1 MSIDYKKALELLKT
15 EEPIYYD
22 GHLKRKITGVIW
34 RRDVGALVPRL
45 EVLDEET
52 DSISYVGLDKVD
64 LAEDV
69 KLVNPDGSVVL
80 KACHRL
86 EDIIDQIR
94 TSIAYERGAGAAEG
108 YVRMMR
114 EAIKLDKAICD
125 FAIKESDKK
134 VLETI
139 KAGQDLS
146 AEEIAKEDAALDKR
160 IEEFEEK
167 VYKKR

>member
-15 EEPIYYD
+15 EEPIYYN
-22 GHLKRKITGVIW
+22 GFLKRKITGVVW

-52 DSISYVGLDKVD
+52 DSISYVGLNKVD
-64 LAEDV
+64 VAQDV
-69 KLVNPDGSVVL
+69 KIVNPDGAEVL
-80 KACHRL
+80 KSCHRI

-125 FAIKESDKK
+125 FAIRESDKK

-139 KAGQDLS
+139 KAGQDLTR
-146 AEEIAKEDAALDKR
+146 EEIAKEDGDLAKR
-160 IEEFEEK
+160 IEEFEEESL
-167 VYKKR
+167 

>member
-52 DSISYVGLDKVD
+52 DSISYVGLNKVD
-64 LAEDV
+64 VDQDV
-69 KLVNPDGSVVL
+69 KIVNPDGAEVL
-80 KACHRL
+80 KSCHRI

-114 EAIKLDKAICD
+114 EAVKLDKAICD

-146 AEEIAKEDAALDKR
+146 AEEIAKEDSDLAKR
-160 IEEFEEK
+160 MEEFEEESL
-167 VYKKR
+167 

>member
-15 EEPIYYD
+15 EEPVYYD
-22 GHLKRKITGVIW
+22 GFLKRKITGVVW

-52 DSISYVGLDKVD
+52 NSISYVGLNKVD
-64 LAEDV
+64 VAQDV
-69 KLVNPDGSVVL
+69 KIINPDGAEVL
-80 KACHRL
+80 KACHRI

-114 EAIKLDKAICD
+114 EAIKLDEAICD

-146 AEEIAKEDAALDKR
+146 AEEIAKEDGDLAKR
-160 IEEFEEK
+160 IEEFEEESL
-167 VYKKR
+167 

>member
-1 MSIDYKKALELLKT
+1 MISYKEAMELLKT
-15 EEPIYYD
+15 EEPIYYN
-22 GHLKRKITGVIW
+22 GHLKRKVTGIVW
-34 RRDVGALVPRL
+34 RRDIDALVPRL

-52 DSISYVGLDKVD
+52 HSVSYVGLDKVD

-69 KLVNPDGSVVL
+69 RIQNLDGADVL
-80 KACHRL
+80 KACHRM
-86 EDIIDQIR
+86 EDIIDQIK

-139 KAGQDLS
+139 RAAQDLT

-160 IEEFEEK
+160 MEEFEEESL
-167 VYKKR
+167 

>member
-1 MSIDYKKALELLKT
+1 MSIDYKEALELLKT
-15 EEPIYYD
+15 EEPVYYD
-22 GHLKRKITGVIW
+22 GFLKRKITGVVW

-52 DSISYVGLDKVD
+52 NSISYVGLNKVD
-64 LAEDV
+64 VAQDV
-69 KLVNPDGSVVL
+69 KIINPDGAEVL
-80 KACHRL
+80 KACHRI

-108 YVRMMR
+108 YVRMIR
-114 EAIKLDKAICD
+114 EAIKLDEAICD

-139 KAGQDLS
+139 KVGQDLS
-146 AEEIAKEDAALDKR
+146 AEEIAKEDGDLAKR
-160 IEEFEEK
+160 IEEFEEESL
-167 VYKKR
+167 

>member
-22 GHLKRKITGVIW
+22 GHLKRKVTGIVW
-34 RRDVGALVPRL
+34 RRDIDALVPRL

-52 DSISYVGLDKVD
+52 HSVSYVGLDKVD
-64 LAEDV
+64 LAQDV
-69 KLVNPDGSVVL
+69 KTINPDGTEVL
-80 KACHRL
+80 KACHRM
-86 EDIIDQIR
+86 EDILDQIK

-108 YVRMMR
+108 YVRIMR

-125 FAIKESDKK
+125 FSIKESDKK

-139 KAGQDLS
+139 KAGQDLT
-146 AEEIAKEDAALDKR
+146 AEEISKEDADLAKR
-160 IEEFEEK
+160 IEEFEEESL
-167 VYKKR
+167 

>member
-22 GHLKRKITGVIW
+22 GHLKRKVTGIVW
-34 RRDVGALVPRL
+34 RRDIDALVPRL

-52 DSISYVGLDKVD
+52 HSVSYVGLDKVD
-64 LAEDV
+64 LAQDV
-69 KLVNPDGSVVL
+69 KTINSDGTEVL
-80 KACHRL
+80 KACHRM
-86 EDIIDQIR
+86 EDILDQIK
-94 TSIAYERGAGAAEG
+94 TSIAYERGAGAAEC

-139 KAGQDLS
+139 KAAQDLT
-146 AEEIAKEDAALDKR
+146 AEEISKEDADLAKR
-160 IEEFEEK
+160 IEEFEEESL
-167 VYKKR
+167 

>member
-22 GHLKRKITGVIW
+22 GHLKRKVTGVVW

-52 DSISYVGLDKVD
+52 DSVSYVGLDKVD

-69 KLVNPDGSVVL
+69 RIENPDGAEVL
-80 KACHRL
+80 KACHRI
-86 EDIIDQIR
+86 EDIIDQIK

-139 KAGQDLS
+139 KAGQDLTG
-146 AEEIAKEDAALDKR
+146 EEIAREDAALDKR
-160 IEEFEEK
+160 IEEFEGENL
-167 VYKKR
+167 

>member
-15 EEPIYYD
+15 EEPVYYD
-22 GHLKRKITGVIW
+22 GFSKRKITGVIW

-52 DSISYVGLDKVD
+52 NSISYVGLNKVD
-64 LAEDV
+64 VAQDV
-69 KLVNPDGSVVL
+69 KIINPDGAEVL
-80 KACHRL
+80 KSCHRI

-114 EAIKLDKAICD
+114 EAIKLDEAICD

-146 AEEIAKEDAALDKR
+146 AEEIAKEDGDLAKR
-160 IEEFEEK
+160 IEEFEEESL
-167 VYKKR
+167 

>member
-22 GHLKRKITGVIW
+22 GHLKRKVTGVVW
-34 RRDVGALVPRL
+34 RRDIDALVPRL

-52 DSISYVGLDKVD
+52 HSVSYVGLDKVD

-69 KLVNPDGSVVL
+69 RIENPDGSEVL
-80 KACHRL
+80 KACYRM
-86 EDIIDQIR
+86 EDILDQIK
-94 TSIAYERGAGAAEG
+94 TSIAYERGAGASEG

-139 KAGQDLS
+139 KACQDIS
-146 AEEIAKEDAALDKR
+146 AEEISKEDADLAKR
-160 IEEFEEK
+160 IEEFEEESL
-167 VYKKR
+167 

>member
-22 GHLKRKITGVIW
+22 GHLKRKVTGVVW

-52 DSISYVGLDKVD
+52 HSISYVGLDKVD

-69 KLVNPDGSVVL
+69 KISNPDGSEVL
-80 KACHRL
+80 KACYRM
-86 EDIIDQIR
+86 EDIIDQIK

-114 EAIKLDKAICD
+114 EAIKLDEAICD
-125 FAIKESDKK
+125 FTIKENNKK
-134 VLETI
+134 IVETI
-139 KAGQDLS
+139 KANQDLS
-146 AEEIAKEDAALDKR
+146 PIEIKKEDEDLAKR
-160 IEEFEEK
+160 IEEFEGENL
-167 VYKKR
+167 

>member
-22 GHLKRKITGVIW
+22 GHLKRKVTGVVW
-34 RRDVGALVPRL
+34 RRDIDALVPRL

-52 DSISYVGLDKVD
+52 HSVSYVGLDKVD

-69 KLVNPDGSVVL
+69 RIENPDGSEVL
-80 KACHRL
+80 KACYRM
-86 EDIIDQIR
+86 EDILDQIK

-139 KAGQDLS
+139 KAGQDIS
-146 AEEIAKEDAALDKR
+146 PIEIKKEDADLAKR
-160 IEEFEEK
+160 IEEFEEESL
-167 VYKKR
+167 

>member
-15 EEPIYYD
+15 EEPVYYD
-22 GHLKRKITGVIW
+22 GHLKRKVTGVVW
-34 RRDVGALVPRL
+34 RRDVDALIPRL
-45 EVLDEET
+45 EVLDYET
-52 DSISYVGLDKVD
+52 NSVSYVGLDKVG

-69 KLVNPDGSVVL
+69 RIENPDGSEVL
-80 KACHRL
+80 KACYRI
-86 EDIIDQIR
+86 EDILDQIK

-114 EAIKLDKAICD
+114 EAIKLDQAICD

-139 KAGQDLS
+139 KAGQDLTG
-146 AEEIAKEDAALDKR
+146 EEMAREDAALAKR

-167 VYKKR
+167 SL

>member
-22 GHLKRKITGVIW
+22 GHLKRKVTGVVW

-52 DSISYVGLDKVD
+52 HSISYISLDKVD

-69 KLVNPDGSVVL
+69 KIINPDGAEVL
-80 KACHRL
+80 KACHRM
-86 EDIIDQIR
+86 EDIIGQIK

-125 FAIKESDKK
+125 FAIRESDKK

-146 AEEIAKEDAALDKR
+146 AEEIAKEDGDLAKR

-167 VYKKR
+167 NL

>member
-139 KAGQDLS
+139 KAGQDLTS
-146 AEEIAKEDAALDKR
+146 EEIAKEDGDLAKR
-160 IEEFEEK
+160 IEEFEEESL
-167 VYKKR
+167 

>member
-15 EEPIYYD
+15 EEPIYYN
-22 GHLKRKITGVIW
+22 GFLKSKITGVVW

-69 KLVNPDGSVVL
+69 KIVNPDESEVL
-80 KACHRL
+80 KACHRM

-108 YVRMMR
+108 YVRLMR

-139 KAGQDLS
+139 KAGQDLT
-146 AEEIAKEDAALDKR
+146 AEEISKEDADLAKR
-160 IEEFEEK
+160 IEEFEEESL
-167 VYKKR
+167 

>member
-22 GHLKRKITGVIW
+22 GHLKRKVTGVVW
-34 RRDVGALVPRL
+34 RRDVGALVTRL

-69 KLVNPDGSVVL
+69 KITNSDGAEVL
-80 KACHRL
+80 KACHRM
-86 EDIIDQIR
+86 EDIIDQIK

-139 KAGQDLS
+139 KAGQDLTS
-146 AEEIAKEDAALDKR
+146 EEIAKEDAALAKR
-160 IEEFEEK
+160 IEEFEEESL
-167 VYKKR
+167 

>member
-22 GHLKRKITGVIW
+22 GHLKRKVTGVVW

-52 DSISYVGLDKVD
+52 DSVSYVGLDKVD

-69 KLVNPDGSVVL
+69 RIENPDGAEVL
-80 KACHRL
+80 KACHRI
-86 EDIIDQIR
+86 EDIIDQIK

-139 KAGQDLS
+139 KAGQDLTG
-146 AEEIAKEDAALDKR
+146 EEIVREDAALDKR
-160 IEEFEEK
+160 IEEFEEESL
-167 VYKKR
+167 

>member
-22 GHLKRKITGVIW
+22 GHLKRKVTGVVW

-52 DSISYVGLDKVD
+52 HSISYVGLDKVD

-69 KLVNPDGSVVL
+69 KISNPDGSEVL
-80 KACHRL
+80 KACYRM
-86 EDIIDQIR
+86 EDIIDQIK

-139 KAGQDLS
+139 KAGQDLTG
-146 AEEIAKEDAALDKR
+146 EEISKEDAALAKR

-167 VYKKR
+167 SL

>member
-22 GHLKRKITGVIW
+22 GHLKRKVTGVVW

-52 DSISYVGLDKVD
+52 HSISYVGLDKVD
-64 LAEDV
+64 VAEDV
-69 KLVNPDGSVVL
+69 EIINPDGSEVL

-86 EDIIDQIR
+86 EDIIDQIK

-125 FAIKESDKK
+125 FSIKESDKK
-134 VLETI
+134 VIETI
-139 KAGQDLS
+139 KAYQDLT
-146 AEEIAKEDAALDKR
+146 AEEISKEDEDLAKR
-160 IEEFEEK
+160 IEEFEEESL
-167 VYKKR
+167 

>member
-125 FAIKESDKK
+125 FAIRESDKK

-139 KAGQDLS
+139 KAGQDLTR
-146 AEEIAKEDAALDKR
+146 EEIVKEDGDLAKR
-160 IEEFEEK
+160 IEEFEEESL
-167 VYKKR
+167 

>member
-15 EEPIYYD
+15 EEPIYND
-22 GHLKRKITGVIW
+22 GHLKRKVTGVVW

-52 DSISYVGLDKVD
+52 HSVSYVGLDKVD

-69 KLVNPDGSVVL
+69 RIENPDGSEVL
-80 KACHRL
+80 KACYRM
-86 EDIIDQIR
+86 EDIIDQIK

-125 FAIKESDKK
+125 FSIKESDKK
-134 VLETI
+134 VIETI
-139 KAGQDLS
+139 KASQDLT
-146 AEEIAKEDAALDKR
+146 AEEISKEDEDLAKR
-160 IEEFEEK
+160 IEEFEEESL
-167 VYKKR
+167 

>member
-1 MSIDYKKALELLKT
+1 MSIDYKKALDLLKT

-22 GHLKRKITGVIW
+22 GHLKRKVTGVVW
-34 RRDVGALVPRL
+34 RRDVDALIPRL
-45 EVLDEET
+45 EVLDYET
-52 DSISYVGLDKVD
+52 NSISYVGLDKVD

-69 KLVNPDGSVVL
+69 RIENPDGAEVL
-80 KACHRL
+80 KACYRM
-86 EDIIDQIR
+86 EDILDQIK

-146 AEEIAKEDAALDKR
+146 AEEISKEEADLKKR
-160 IEEFEEK
+160 IEEFEEESL
-167 VYKKR
+167 

>member
-22 GHLKRKITGVIW
+22 GHLKRKVTGVVW

-52 DSISYVGLDKVD
+52 DSVSYVGLDKVD

-69 KLVNPDGSVVL
+69 RIENPDGAEVL
-80 KACHRL
+80 KACHRI
-86 EDIIDQIR
+86 EDIIDQIK

-108 YVRMMR
+108 YVRLMR

-139 KAGQDLS
+139 KAGQDLTG
-146 AEEIAKEDAALDKR
+146 EEIVREDAALDKR
-160 IEEFEEK
+160 IEEFEEESL
-167 VYKKR
+167 

>member
-22 GHLKRKITGVIW
+22 GHLKRKVTGIVW
-34 RRDVGALVPRL
+34 RRDVDALIPSL

-52 DSISYVGLDKVD
+52 HSVSYVGLDKVD

-69 KLVNPDGSVVL
+69 KMQNPDGSEVL
-80 KACHRL
+80 KACYRM
-86 EDIIDQIR
+86 EDIIDQIK
-94 TSIAYERGAGAAEG
+94 TSIAYERGVGAAEG

-114 EAIKLDKAICD
+114 EAIKLDNAICD
-125 FAIKESDKK
+125 FAIRESDKK

-139 KAGQDLS
+139 KAGQDIS
-146 AEEIAKEDAALDKR
+146 AEEISKEAADLAKR
-160 IEEFEEK
+160 IEEFEEESL
-167 VYKKR
+167 

>member
-125 FAIKESDKK
+125 FAIRESDKK

-139 KAGQDLS
+139 KAGQDLTR
-146 AEEIAKEDAALDKR
+146 EEIAKEDGDLAKR
-160 IEEFEEK
+160 IEEFEEESL
-167 VYKKR
+167 